1 MTMFRC
7 AILVSA
13 LLFSGCATKT
23 VPVPVTV
30 KVPVVVKCKASLPAK
45 PELPFDSLAE
55 DSTLFDKIQALLK
68 QDFLLKAYSS
78 ELEVVAQACSEPPG
92 SETSP

>member
-1 MTMFRC
+1 MTTLRC
-7 AILVSA
+7 TLLVSA
-13 LLFSGCATKT
+13 LLLAGCATKT

-30 KVPVVVKCKASLPAK
+30 KVPVVVKCKALLPTK
-45 PELPFDSLAE
+45 PEMPFDLLGH
-55 DSTLFDKIQALLK
+55 DVPLFDKVQALLK

-92 SETSP
+92 LEDAP